1 VRRVKNLVT
10 GGKVRA
16 AMLLAVV
23 ALLSSG
29 CAADPSAQ
37 FFSADRPAVTPPP
50 GNGLGAAAGITARQQ
65 GALKGPVA
73 RPDAKLTPGAIA
85 SKSNAVVCAGD
96 RKVVKAFSPRNPV
109 VSAIDLQAVFAA
121 YRIPVAQQLHYGI
134 DFLVPLQLG
143 GGNVRANMWPMVIVS
158 NNRGAGFH
166 EKEVLNIR
174 LHVLVCHGQ
183 MQLADA
189 QKQVATDWVT
199 LWLKY
204 GA

>member
-1 VRRVKNLVT
+1 MNNVMIGRKL
-10 GGKVRA
+10 RA
-16 AMLLAVV
+16 TMLLTVL

-37 FFSADRPAVTPPP
+37 YFAANAPAATPPP
-50 GNGLGAAAGITARQQ
+50 GIGPGPGAGASQRQQ
-65 GALKGPVA
+65 GALKGPQA
-73 RPDAKLTPGAIA
+73 RPDSKLTPGVIA
-85 SKSNAVVCAGD
+85 SKSIAVVCAGD

-109 VSAIDLQAVFAA
+109 VSAIDLQAAFAA
-121 YRIPVAQQLHYGI
+121 YRIPPPQQLHYGI

-143 GGNVRANMWPMVIVS
+143 GANVRANIWPVVIVS

-183 MQLADA
+183 LPLADA
-189 QKQVATDWVT
+189 QALVMKDWVA
-199 LWLKY
+199 LWVKY